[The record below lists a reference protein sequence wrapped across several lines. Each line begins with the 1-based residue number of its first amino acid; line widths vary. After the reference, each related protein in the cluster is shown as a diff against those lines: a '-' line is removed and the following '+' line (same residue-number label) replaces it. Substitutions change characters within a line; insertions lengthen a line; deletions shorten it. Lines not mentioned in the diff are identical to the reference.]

1 MDDQNELQGWEG
13 VIKRGLIS
21 FPPDLNW
28 EEGQKMHTHGKENV
42 QKNMNPTEA
51 ELSNTEKETKSY

>member
-42 QKNMNPTEA
+42 
-51 ELSNTEKETKSY
+51 